1 MPSSSALLVPASV
14 RADWG
19 VNSKSLMIYIL
30 QVSFQALPLNFF
42 LQERLN
48 GLLDTVML
56 V

>member
-1 MPSSSALLVPASV
+1 MSSSSALLVPASV

-19 VNSKSLMIYIL
+19 VNSNSLMKYIL

-48 GLLDTVML
+48 GLLNAIMVM
-56 V
+56 